1 MTEPSVLEL
10 ITSAR
15 RPVFTTFEL
24 TALSGRSA
32 SATTQALARLARRG
46 VLRKV
51 RRGIWAVAG
60 DQRASAFAVIP
71 YLFPKDRAYVSFIS
85 ALHLHGIV
93 GQIPRVVTL
102 ASPAHSKT
110 IVTSLGTFSVHRIAP
125 VLFAGFRWYKDSGAF
140 LIAEPEKALVDS
152 LYLSARKK
160 RQYGHFPEL
169 DFPRSFSFKKAREW
183 VERIPDGRIRKNVEG
198 KLAAIAAKRKGQG
211 GGRGHLR
218 APAL

>member
-10 ITSAR
+10 IASAR

-24 TALSGRSA
+24 AALSGRSA

-46 VLRKV
+46 VVRKV
-51 RRGIWAVAG
+51 RRGIWMVAG
-60 DQRASAFAVIP
+60 DLRASAFAVIP

-110 IVTSLGTFSVHRIAP
+110 IVTSLGTFAVHRIAP
-125 VLFAGFRWYKDSGAF
+125 AFFAGFHWYKDSGAF

-169 DFPRSFSFKKAREW
+169 DFPRSFSFKRARGW
-183 VERIPDGRIRKNVEG
+183 AARIPDGRIRKNVEG
-198 KLAAIAAKRKGQG
+198 KLEAIAAKRKGQG
-211 GGRGHLR
+211 
-218 APAL
+218 A

>member
-1 MTEPSVLEL
+1 MTESSVLEL

-24 TALSGRSA
+24 AALGGRSA
-32 SATTQALARLARRG
+32 SATTQALARLTRRG
-46 VLRKV
+46 IVRKV

-60 DQRASAFAVIP
+60 DPRASAFTVIP
-71 YLFPKDRAYVSFIS
+71 FLFAKDRAYVSFVS

-110 IVTSLGTFSVHRIAP
+110 IVTSVGTFSVHRIAP
-125 VLFAGFRWYKDSGAF
+125 AFFSGFHWYKDSGAF

-160 RQYGHFPEL
+160 RQFGHFPEL
-169 DFPRSFSFKKAREW
+169 DFPRSFSFKKARDW
-183 VERIPDGRIRKNVEG
+183 AARIPDARIRTNVEKKLEAIIAREKG
-198 KLAAIAAKRKGQG
+198 KTK
-211 GGRGHLR
+211 
-218 APAL
+218 